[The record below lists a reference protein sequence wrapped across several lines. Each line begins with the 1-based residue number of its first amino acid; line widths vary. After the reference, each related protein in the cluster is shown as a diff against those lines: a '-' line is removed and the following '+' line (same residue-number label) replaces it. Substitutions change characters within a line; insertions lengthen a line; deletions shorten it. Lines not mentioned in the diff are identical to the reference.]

1 MIPREDISKMDY
13 KSLCIAACGIAR
25 EAGEYIARQR
35 ETFTF
40 ADVEFKGTQN
50 MVSYVEKQ
58 AERMIVSYLQELTP
72 DAGFITEEGT
82 VEAAQKADLQ
92 WVIDPLDGTTNFIHG
107 LAPFCVSIGLLDRGE
122 LVVGVV
128 YEINMREMFY
138 AWKGSDAFLNGRKI
152 SVSSTA
158 KLENSLIAVG
168 FAYSALANED
178 GFLDKMAWFQ
188 QNTNGIRRLGSAA
201 ADLVYTACGRFDAFM
216 QVKLSPW
223 DVAGGALIA
232 KQAGAVVTDYSGGDN
247 FLFGREIIAANP
259 NIYEEFKQHV

>member
-1 MIPREDISKMDY
+1 MDY
-13 KSLCIAACGIAR
+13 KSLCTAACGIAR

-50 MVSYVEKQ
+50 MVSYVDKQ
-58 AERMIVSYLQELTP
+58 AERMIVAYLKELTP
-72 DAGFITEEGT
+72 QAGFITEEGT
-82 VEAAQKADLQ
+82 AGAAQQTDLQ

-128 YEINMREMFY
+128 YEINMKEMFY
-138 AWKGSDAFLNGRKI
+138 AWKGSDAYLNGRKI
-152 SVSSTA
+152 SVSTTD

-168 FAYSALANED
+168 FAYSVQANEN
-178 GFLDKMAWFQ
+178 GFMDKMAWFQ

-201 ADLVYTACGRFDAFM
+201 ADLVYTACGRFDAFV
-216 QVKLSPW
+216 QTRLSAW

-232 KQAGAVVTDYSGGDN
+232 KQAGAVVTDYKRGDN
-247 FLFGREIIAANP
+247 FLFGGEIIVTTP
-259 NIYEEFKQHV
+259 KIYEEFKQHV